1 VAQAPLRQAQKTLST
16 ANAAADG
23 HFLQAA
29 MREGERGRE
38 FPVASKGQTLPPT
51 DPSAMDAAAPTQTK
65 PPASGTVVL
74 DVEQGG
80 IEVPSFVGKSLRA
93 AVESAEDAGLQL
105 EAVGS
110 GVGRQ
115 QSPPAGT
122 HVAAGSRVRVQFG
135 R

>member
-1 VAQAPLRQAQKTLST
+1 MV
-16 ANAAADG
+16 
-23 HFLQAA
+23 QAA
-29 MREGERGRE
+29 MREGELGHE
-38 FPVASKGQTLPPT
+38 FPVRSKGQTLRPM
-51 DPSAMDAAAPTQTK
+51 DPSAMDAAAAAQAKLPVR
-65 PPASGTVVL
+65 GTVVL

-80 IEVPSFVGKSLRA
+80 IEVPSFVGKTVRA

-122 HVAAGSRVRVQFG
+122 HVAAGSRVTVQFG